1 MRYFEKAL
9 AVGASCVSPGRVLA
23 SIDGVSLARQGNSD
37 ARVVE
42 LCEACVRRCSDV
54 LPQRIS
60 TNLQVS
66 TTSRIA
72 AQL

>member
-1 MRYFEKAL
+1 ML
-9 AVGASCVSPGRVLA
+9 GASCVLA

-72 AQL
+72 LRSSDAAAAASRRS